1 MPGDTHARTHART
14 VCPHLYG
21 QNHLRR
27 GSLLRLQ
34 RDLQVED
41 VVDDVLQD
49 LHLAHRLV
57 LWDAGY
63 QLLQPG
69 IAVVH
74 VAQSA
79 HRLLQKRVFIPA
91 DNQTLLRDAA
101 HGLVAAPRRADGTDG
116 FHGSKNNK

>member
-14 VCPHLYG
+14 VCPHL
-21 QNHLRR
+21 
-27 GSLLRLQ
+27 
-34 RDLQVED
+34 
-41 VVDDVLQD
+41 DDVLQD